1 MYVNVAIVLASFLG
15 LALHFLGTVPSP
27 RALSAVYTDP
37 HKAPDVI
44 SLILFCLTT
53 QSLFCCYY
61 QYAKSRGDTGLDFSG
76 PFISRP
82 AISVN
87 LTLTRVF
94 SLDHLRCFFSL
105 LLLVF
110 LAFSLS

>member
-53 QSLFCCYY
+53 PGY
-61 QYAKSRGDTGLDFSG
+61 TE
-76 PFISRP
+76 
-82 AISVN
+82 
-87 LTLTRVF
+87 
-94 SLDHLRCFFSL
+94 SL
-105 LLLVF
+105 L
-110 LAFSLS
+110 